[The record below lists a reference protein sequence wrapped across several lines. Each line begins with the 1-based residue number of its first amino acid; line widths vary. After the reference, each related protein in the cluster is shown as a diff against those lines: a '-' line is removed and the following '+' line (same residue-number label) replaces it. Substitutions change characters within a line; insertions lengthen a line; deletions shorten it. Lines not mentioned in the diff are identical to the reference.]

1 MSVNRHALIDKSIY
15 IGLKKNLKLLFIFG
29 IICNK
34 LLRILNV
41 TKHKILQNKVY
52 PINCAH
58 GSFIIL
64 SKKAITI
71 MKPIFDEH
79 IFLFAE
85 ENVLSIK
92 AERNGLNICYYDNIH
107 IKHKEDGSM
116 KLSNL
121 SINNFLAESNI
132 YVYENY
138 LDSKK
143 NNVNNSYN
151 SINH

>member
-1 MSVNRHALIDKSIY
+1 MTVYRHAIIDKSIY
-15 IGLKKNLKLLFIFG
+15 IGLKKNLKSLFIFG
-29 IICNK
+29 IMCNK
-34 LLRILNV
+34 LLRIFNV
-41 TKHKILQNKVY
+41 IKHKILHDIVY

-58 GSFIIL
+58 GSFIII
-64 SKKAITI
+64 SKKAITL

-92 AERNGLNICYYDNIH
+92 AERKGLKICYYDNIH

-138 LDSKK
+138 LNIKK
-143 NNVNNSYN
+143 LNV
-151 SINH
+151 